1 MAHYSIAIK
10 RNLAL
15 IGPPGSGKGSYGRI
29 FAERWQMPLIT
40 VSDVLKQHSHE
51 VSAGNLV
58 DDAVVSKLL
67 SESLPTKPY
76 LLDGF
81 PRTLKQVHL
90 MEETWAPALRVDAVV
105 DLDVPKQ
112 VCKEKLL
119 GRRLCT
125 KCGGNYN
132 VNAVHTLGF
141 ELPAQLPKDCAECN
155 NSGEFFTTRPDD
167 EEGVVDKRLDAHF
180 RETDP
185 ILDNFEKKGKLL
197 RFTPFKGYDDVPR
210 FHHQVEIWLSKM
222 DDGNNSQ
229 DSKAQN
235 KIDS

>member
-1 MAHYSIAIK
+1 M
-10 RNLAL
+10 
-15 IGPPGSGKGSYGRI
+15 GPPGSGKGSYGRL
-29 FAERWQMPLIT
+29 FSERWQIPLIT
-40 VSDVLKQHSHE
+40 VSDVLRQHSHE
-51 VSAGNLV
+51 LPKTGTLV

-67 SESLPTKPY
+67 RENLPTTTPY

-90 MEETWAPALRVDAVV
+90 MVEKWPRHLQIDAVV

-132 VNAVHTLGF
+132 VHAVHILGF
-141 ELPAQLPKDCAECN
+141 DLPAQLPPKDCEYCN
-155 NSGEFFTTRPDD
+155 GNGEYFTTRPDD
-167 EEGVVDKRLDAHF
+167 VEGVVDNRLDAHF

-185 ILDNFEKKGKLL
+185 ILDYFDKRGKLL
-197 RFTPFKGYDDVPR
+197 RFAPYQGYEDVPR
-210 FHHQVEIWLSKM
+210 FHSAVELWLSNMK
-222 DDGNNSQ
+222 D
-229 DSKAQN
+229 KVQN
-235 KIDS
+235 KVDS